1 VESPVEKESP
11 RKPAEVENPRRLRR
25 IAEEENPR
33 IIANKQIRFSL
44 RRNPAVSIYTLP
56 ALYNVRF
63 KFSTKYI

>member
-11 RKPAEVENPRRLRR
+11 RRLAEEENPRRLRR
-25 IAEEENPR
+25 MAEENPRR

-44 RRNPAVSIYTLP
+44 RRNPAVNIYTLP